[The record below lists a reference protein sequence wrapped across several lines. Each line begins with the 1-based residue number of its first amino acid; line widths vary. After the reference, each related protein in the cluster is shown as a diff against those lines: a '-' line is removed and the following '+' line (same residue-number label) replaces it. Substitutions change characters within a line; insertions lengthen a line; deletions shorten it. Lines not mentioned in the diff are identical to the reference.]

1 LIDVAFKLLI
11 ILRVFQTQ
19 VPARDWPEGT
29 MRPLYVYHGAYPS
42 VVSANRGDT
51 WLPSNLEGTDE
62 QITAWGNE
70 STITGYIPQV
80 YNVQWCIR
88 ICLLG

>member
-1 LIDVAFKLLI
+1 M
-11 ILRVFQTQ
+11 Q

-42 VVSANRGDT
+42 VVSENRGVT
-51 WLPSNLEGTDE
+51 WHPDNLEGTPE
-62 QITAWGNE
+62 QIAAWGKE

-80 YNVQWCIR
+80 SFLRVMLIVN
-88 ICLLG
+88 CLYDDMDRLLL